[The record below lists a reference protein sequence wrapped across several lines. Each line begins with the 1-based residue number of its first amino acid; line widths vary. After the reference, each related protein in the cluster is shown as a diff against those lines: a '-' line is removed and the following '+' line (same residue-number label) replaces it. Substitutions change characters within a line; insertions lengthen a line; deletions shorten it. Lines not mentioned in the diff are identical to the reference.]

1 MKFERTVAVYILNKD
16 NKILMLN
23 HKKLETWLPP
33 GGHVEENELMHEAA
47 IREVAEEAGIKIEFI
62 YDKSLFEEG
71 EDDRVKLLPRPLFVE
86 IEDIGDHYHE
96 DFVYVARALD
106 DNIINIENHEIAWFH
121 YNDALKLN
129 IFHNVKKQLQY
140 IKKHIID

>member
-33 GGHVEENELMHEAA
+33 GGHVEDNELMHDAA
-47 IREVAEEAGIKIEFI
+47 IREVAEETGIKIEFI
-62 YDKSLFEEG
+62 YDKSLFDEG
-71 EDDRVKLLPRPLFVE
+71 GDDRVKLLPRPLFVE
-86 IEDIGDHYHE
+86 LEDIGDHYHE

-106 DNIINIENHEIAWFH
+106 DNIVNIENHEIAWFH